1 MVGYPRSAA
10 WLALRGRTDV
20 DLLVQGCT
28 ARWRQRTASC
38 FGSTRTQYE
47 WSPPFG
53 DSLEER
59 SLACADIAAL
69 LLALGLIGRSGG
81 WSGRHHF
88 DPLPQSPSL
97 WQGIGS
103 ASIRRPPGVHAYP
116 TPSQPN
122 ASFGIFSDRSRP
134 KPHFGFGSIA
144 TCGSSIPRRAIRC
157 SWIQSRGCA
166 PCISPS

>member
-1 MVGYPRSAA
+1 MSAEAPGGNAVPVEAAACGKGEGQVYGRAYFRKGSACRKMVGYPRSAA

-38 FGSTRTQYE
+38 FGSTRAQYE
-47 WSPPFG
+47 WLPPFG

-81 WSGRHHF
+81 VER
-88 DPLPQSPSL
+88 
-97 WQGIGS
+97 S
-103 ASIRRPPGVHAYP
+103 AP
-116 TPSQPN
+116 
-122 ASFGIFSDRSRP
+122 F
-134 KPHFGFGSIA
+134 
-144 TCGSSIPRRAIRC
+144 
-157 SWIQSRGCA
+157 
-166 PCISPS
+166 